1 LRLTSL
7 LNLPAPGRRQSLY
20 VVLTTLQRPVFLL
33 NSRLGRLSA
42 ASSSYGREGFHLP
55 EAHLLPKLRCNF
67 AEFLPEGSLTRLW
80 ILSSPTCVGLR
91 YGHLANSLRGFSWR
105 HGLNQLPLV
114 QGLRALSALGVKV
127 RRICLPD
134 PPTAFDQ
141 HIHRL
146 ADLSF
151 RVTPSLITLARWY
164 RNINLFSIDYAFR
177 PHLRTRL
184 TLGGRTFPRKP

>member
-1 LRLTSL
+1 LRLTAP

-33 NSRLGRLSA
+33 NSRLGRFSA
-42 ASSSYGREGFHLP
+42 TSFSYNRKGFHLP
-55 EAHLLPKLRCNF
+55 EAHLLPKLRCHF
-67 AEFLPEGSLTRLW
+67 AEFLPESSLTRLW

-91 YGHLANSLRGFSWR
+91 YGHTEDSLRGFSWR
-105 HGLNQLPLV
+105 HGLNQLPFV
-114 QGLRALSALGVKV
+114 QGLGALSALSVMA

-141 HIHRL
+141 HFQPL

-151 RVTPSLITLARWY
+151 RVTPSLKRLQSGTGILTCLPSTTPFGLA
-164 RNINLFSIDYAFR
+164 
-177 PHLRTRL
+177 
-184 TLGGRTFPRKP
+184 LGPD